1 MLGDL
6 TAMIPGVPPL
16 GGAADAALKP
26 LYTDTILSWM
36 SVDSPQRRNNSGWSR
51 YFEYFQDG
59 ADKAYT
65 LSSLLV
71 LRAGFYATKTWF
83 THELAISDAA
93 PFLVG
98 DNGLGHFFLG
108 DRIGATIP
116 GDFTGEVYVD
126 RVCRLSLAW
135 DRDANPEW
143 MPVIGDNRA
152 LQDPGQR
159 AMELIEDIKAAIHD
173 LGVNF

>member
-16 GGAADAALKP
+16 GGAADAVLKP
-26 LYTDTILSWM
+26 LYTDTILAWM
-36 SVDSPQRRNNSGWSR
+36 SVDSPQRKNNSGWSR

-98 DNGLGHFFLG
+98 DNGLGA
-108 DRIGATIP
+108 GAGSDMSFAP
-116 GDFTGEVYVD
+116 SVRSF
-126 RVCRLSLAW
+126 
-135 DRDANPEW
+135 
-143 MPVIGDNRA
+143 A
-152 LQDPGQR
+152 LTNKVFIVHSR
-159 AMELIEDIKAAIHD
+159 EHA
-173 LGVNF
+173 